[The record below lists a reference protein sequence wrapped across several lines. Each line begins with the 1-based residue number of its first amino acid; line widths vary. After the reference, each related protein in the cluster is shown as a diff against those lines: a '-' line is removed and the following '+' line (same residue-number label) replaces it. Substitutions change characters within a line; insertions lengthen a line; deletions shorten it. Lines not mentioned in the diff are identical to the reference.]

1 MAKYKN
7 HDAKVREQDRE
18 TAHEA
23 LLISFPYL
31 VVGTG
36 PNVRKVLK
44 NIAVRIANQTPGIR
58 HQFRAMIQH
67 PDDGVETAVT
77 RIIDDAAIE
86 LARDIPVPLV
96 KATMEL
102 APRAAHILAPAVF
115 KGDRF
120 AAGRAVVAGIATH
133 GITAAV
139 QGDVRH
145 QHEIR
150 QSSHSWLKE
159 LARLEQLSE
168 TGSRPDGLA
177 FLAGVPQVTNPS
189 EQSLHRLVVR
199 ALWRLVPAH
208 LLDVIEAPDEQ
219 DTGESRK
226 VA

>member
-1 MAKYKN
+1 
-7 HDAKVREQDRE
+7 
-18 TAHEA
+18 
-23 LLISFPYL
+23 
-31 VVGTG
+31 
-36 PNVRKVLK
+36 
-44 NIAVRIANQTPGIR
+44 
-58 HQFRAMIQH
+58 MIQH

-77 RIIDDAAIE
+77 RIIEDAAIE

-120 AAGRAVVAGIATH
+120 AAGRAVVAGISTH
-133 GITAAV
+133 GISAAV

-150 QSSHSWLKE
+150 VSAHSWLRE
-159 LARLEQLSE
+159 LTRLELLSK
-168 TGSRPDGLA
+168 TGRFPDGLA
-177 FLAGVPQVTNPS
+177 FLAGETQVTTQS

-199 ALWRLVPAH
+199 TLWRLVPAH
-208 LLDVIEAPDEQ
+208 LLNGVLELVDEDIGEA
-219 DTGESRK
+219 RN